1 MDMKWMWGG
10 ARLQTC
16 AIKHRVSFLLVKSS
30 TVDLMNVWGPG
41 YCWSAQWWSLV
52 HYLNV
57 EPSPHTSTSCSPDII
72 HVRGVPVFHRST
84 TSMYYTEHNR
94 RTNSGGRPRNE
105 AGKTEGYYRVNV
117 VSHIIMWLRT
127 EAFNRSISKTV
138 SWYLLQLG
146 TAWYSFLLQL
156 WTTTILVVHCT
167 TIKLYQAGAKFNI
180 SKIETVLLHS
190 SSTWQYD

>member
-1 MDMKWMWGG
+1 MGNTYHVNDVWWTWSGCGGGGG

-52 HYLNV
+52 CYLNV
-57 EPSPHTSTSCSPDII
+57 EPSPHTSTSCPLGII
-72 HVRGVPVFHRST
+72 HMRGVPVFHRST
-84 TSMYYTEHNR
+84 TSMYYTERNR
-94 RTNSGGRPRNE
+94 RTKSGERPRNE

-117 VSHIIMWLRT
+117 VSHIIMWLMT

-138 SWYLLQLG
+138 SWHLLQLG
-146 TAWYSFLLQL
+146 TAANYLFPP
-156 WTTTILVVHCT
+156 TTVNNNHFSCA
-167 TIKLYQAGAKFNI
+167 LYNHKAVPSW
-180 SKIETVLLHS
+180 SKI
-190 SSTWQYD
+190 